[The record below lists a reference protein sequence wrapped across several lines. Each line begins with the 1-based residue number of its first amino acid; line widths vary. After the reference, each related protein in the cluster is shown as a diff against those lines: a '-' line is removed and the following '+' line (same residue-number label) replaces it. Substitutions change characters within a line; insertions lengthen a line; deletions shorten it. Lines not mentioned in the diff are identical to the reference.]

1 MVTAA
6 IDTRHGLRSVALV
19 ACKRKML
26 TILYVMLGDQ
36 RLCQRTVCL
45 RTCLLIAQAFP
56 PSRPIAAIDFNQVQD
71 LGGASRSFSNGFVS

>member
-1 MVTAA
+1 MAPV
-6 IDTRHGLRSVALV
+6 DTRHGLRKVLLV
-19 ACKRKML
+19 TCMRKML

-45 RTCLLIAQAFP
+45 RTRLLIAQAFP

-71 LGGASRSFSNGFVS
+71 LGGASGSSSNGFVS